1 MFAVLKIKPEEKDLK
16 TRLKHFFSPPEPV
29 FERVNVKGAAPFY
42 RLEIYE
48 KQCGQGYCEVVKL
61 LGSCSKAVIPTV
73 GTDVSGANGLKIFKP
88 TLLPNIMTVNSAE
101 DYLKKRKYDKT
112 AFTLG
117 IKDRKGSFSQ
127 HLEKFVNLAGEIRVF
142 TENEFAYKSVCDK
155 IYDLY
160 GLSVVICRNA
170 RSFGSCDMLISPENE
185 FDRYFNNCML
195 VRCGENGYNIL
206 KGEGITLPKYAE
218 KLLPDGVDALVFAS
232 ALYEACALKTLGTL
246 KYDKMTVTGENVF
259 PFGEKSGFGSID
271 IK

>member
-1 MFAVLKIKPEEKDLK
+1 MFAVLKIKPEEKEIV

-48 KQCGQGYCEVVKL
+48 KQCKNGYGEVVKM

-73 GTDVSGANGLKIFKP
+73 GTNVSGANGLKIFKP
-88 TLLPNIMTVNSAE
+88 TVLPNIMTVNSAE

-117 IKDRKGSFSQ
+117 IKDRKGAFSQ
-127 HLEKFVNLAGEIRVF
+127 YLEKFVNLAGEIRVF
-142 TENEFAYKSVCDK
+142 TKNEFAYKSVCEK
-155 IYDLY
+155 IYDAY
-160 GLSVVICRNA
+160 GLSVVISLNESSLDR
-170 RSFGSCDMLISPENE
+170 CDMIISPGNE
-185 FDRYFNNCML
+185 FDRYFNNCVL
-195 VRCGENGYNIL
+195 VRCGENEYNIL
-206 KGEGITLPKYAE
+206 KGEGITLPKYVAE
-218 KLLPDGVDALVFAS
+218 LLPDGVDSLVFAS

>member
-1 MFAVLKIKPEEKDLK
+1 MFAVLKIIPKEKGMGV
-16 TRLKHFFSPPEPV
+16 RLKHFFSPPEPV

-48 KQCGQGYCEVVKL
+48 KQCKDGYGEVIKM
-61 LGSCSKAVIPTV
+61 LGSCSKAVIQTF
-73 GTDVSGANGLKIFKP
+73 GTDVSPVNGIKIFRP

-101 DYLKKRKYDKT
+101 DFLRHRKYDKT

-117 IKDRKGSFSQ
+117 IKDRKGAFSQ
-127 HLEKFVNLAGEIRVF
+127 YLEKFVNLAGEVRVF
-142 TENEFAYKSVCDK
+142 TKNEFAYKSVCDK

-160 GLSVVICRNA
+160 GLSVVICLNERNL
-170 RSFGSCDMLISPENE
+170 GSCDMIISPGNE
-185 FDRYFNNCML
+185 FDRYFNNCVL
-195 VRCGENGYNIL
+195 VRCGESEYNIL
-206 KGEGITLPKYAE
+206 KGEGITLPKYIAE
-218 KLLPDGVDALVFAS
+218 LLPDGVDSLVFAS